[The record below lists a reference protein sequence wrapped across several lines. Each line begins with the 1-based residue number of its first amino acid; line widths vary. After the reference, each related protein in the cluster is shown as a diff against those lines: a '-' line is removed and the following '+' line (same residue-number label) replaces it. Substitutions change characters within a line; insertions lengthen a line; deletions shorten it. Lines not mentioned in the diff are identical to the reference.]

1 MAWPLHVAPE
11 ATILEARH
19 PEERKR
25 ALQRFTQSQTR
36 AAQSLDIWSADTG
49 FSDSTV
55 LLPIARLGV
64 GVLGPI
70 DGKRMQNIMNAY
82 VRTFFD
88 ATLRG
93 GDTRELSALGY
104 DEVEV
109 ERIVRGARSN
119 L

>member
-1 MAWPLHVAPE
+1 MFLLL
-11 ATILEARH
+11 ICG
-19 PEERKR
+19 
-25 ALQRFTQSQTR
+25 
-36 AAQSLDIWSADTG
+36 AQSLAIWSGDAWHARIRGSRHLD

-55 LLPIARLGV
+55 LLPIARMGV

-104 DEVEV
+104 HEVEI
-109 ERIVRGARSN
+109 ERVARGARSS